1 MKLAHEMAKV
11 LEDVLGK
18 EFEQEIAETSYLPDE
33 AFKTAR
39 QRAIALLQPA
49 NDRVVNIL
57 TRAIIEHRENEHE
70 EDREDEKFIVETQ
83 MSVEDIGLSVKGWW
97 SFG

>member
-11 LEDVLGK
+11 LEEVLGK
-18 EFEQEIAETSYLPDE
+18 EFEQEIAEASYLPDE

-57 TRAIIEHRENEHE
+57 TRAIIEHRESEHE
-70 EDREDEKFIVETQ
+70 EIREDEKFIVETQ
-83 MSVEDIGLSVKGWW
+83 MSAEDIEVSVRGWW
-97 SFG
+97 ND

>member
-1 MKLAHEMAKV
+1 MKLSHEISKAY
-11 LEDVLGK
+11 EEELGK
-18 EFEQEIAETSYLPDE
+18 DLALEISDKAYLPDE

-39 QRAIALLQPA
+39 QRAIALLQSA

-70 EDREDEKFIVETQ
+70 ESREDEKFIVEAQ
-83 MSVEDIGLSVKGWW
+83 MSSADVELSVQSWW
-97 SFG
+97 IN